1 MTPERGAA
9 AASERWLEGRHAIV
23 TGGSRGLGAAI
34 ADALAARGARVSVLG
49 RDEAALERVAA
60 GLGRHGVD
68 AMALACDVTDA
79 AGVAAA
85 FARARDTHG
94 DPYVLVNNAGQA
106 DGAPFLETTRDLW
119 DRMLAVNLTAAYL
132 CAQQVLG
139 AMLERSAG
147 RIVNVAS
154 MSGLRGYRNV
164 SAYTAAKHGLVGLT
178 RALAAETVRHGITVN
193 ALCPAYADTD
203 MARAATRTVMRDMGK
218 TETEAAAMIA
228 RTVQRGTLI
237 EPREVASAA
246 AWLCSPDATGIT
258 GQAIAIAGGEV

>member
-1 MTPERGAA
+1 MSPER
-9 AASERWLEGRHAIV
+9 RWLEGRHAII

-34 ADALAARGARVSVLG
+34 ADALAARGADVTVLG
-49 RDEAALERVAA
+49 RDAAALEQVSAQLRGHGVAA
-60 GLGRHGVD
+60 L
-68 AMALACDVTDA
+68 ALACDVTDA
-79 AGVAAA
+79 ARVQSA
-85 FARARDTHG
+85 FAEARAAHG

-106 DGAPFLETTRDLW
+106 DGAPFLETTRALW

-132 CAQQVLG
+132 CTQQVLG
-139 AMLERSAG
+139 AMLEHRAG

-154 MSGLRGYRNV
+154 TSGLRGYRNI

-203 MARAATRTVMRDMGK
+203 MARSAARTVMRDLGK
-218 TETEAAAMIA
+218 TEAEATAAIA

-258 GQAIAIAGGEV
+258 GQAIAIAGGEI